1 MCSRREKGEEADVVV
16 VLLVLLA
23 LTPIPPPLTM
33 PRMWGWSV
41 RSMVECSAA
50 KVAVAG
56 VERRRWRRASAAVVG
71 SFSPLPPK
79 AATVVQAAWRR
90 NSKMAGPVERVGERR
105 PPPPSPPP
113 PLAGE
118 GVEDA
123 EKSAAPYAL
132 VRFNEMEAESLPE
145 VVVGMR

>member
-1 MCSRREKGEEADVVV
+1 
-16 VLLVLLA
+16 
-23 LTPIPPPLTM
+23 
-33 PRMWGWSV
+33 
-41 RSMVECSAA
+41 MVECSAA

-105 PPPPSPPP
+105 LPPSPP
-113 PLAGE
+113 LARQE
-118 GVEDA
+118 EVVVVVVVEDA